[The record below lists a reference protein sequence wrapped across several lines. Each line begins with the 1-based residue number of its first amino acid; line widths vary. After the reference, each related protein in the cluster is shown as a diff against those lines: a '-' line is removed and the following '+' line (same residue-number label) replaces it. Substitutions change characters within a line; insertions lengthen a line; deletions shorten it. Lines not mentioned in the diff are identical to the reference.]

1 MLLKDKVVIVT
12 GASTGIGSFIA
23 RRCAAEGAKVA
34 LMALCAPEEIAEV
47 KQKILAAGGVAESW
61 IGDVTDAAS
70 DQKIVDDVARK
81 FGSVD
86 VLVNNAGIAYMNPIG
101 TAPLADWD
109 RIIAV
114 NLSGP
119 YYMINAVVP
128 HMRKQGKGGAIVN
141 ISSICSYWGLPKASG
156 YTASKAGINGLC
168 KGLVSELSP
177 DRIRVNTV
185 APGNTHTPLSE
196 AAYLVPGME
205 HSLRKL
211 RSPTYR
217 VFIDPAEIAAAVV
230 FLASDEASAIT
241 GVVLPVDDGL
251 SATMPDVLSKDENME
266 MILPTFRYNFDY
278 DFKR

>member
-23 RRCAAEGAKVA
+23 LRCAAEGAKVA
-34 LMALCAPEEIAEV
+34 LMALCPPEEIAEV

-70 DQKIVDDVARK
+70 DQKIVDDVVRK

-86 VLVNNAGIAYMNPIG
+86 VLVNNAGIAYINPVG
-101 TAPLADWD
+101 TAPIADWD

-119 YYMINAVVP
+119 YYIINAVVP
-128 HMRKQGKGGAIVN
+128 HMRKRGKGGSIVN
-141 ISSICSYWGLPKASG
+141 ISSICSYWGLQQGQRVYGQQGRHQRPVQGPGKRAV
-156 YTASKAGINGLC
+156 AR
-168 KGLVSELSP
+168 
-177 DRIRVNTV
+177 RIRVNTV

-217 VFIDPAEIAAAVV
+217 VFIDPPEIAAAVV

-266 MILPTFRYNFDY
+266 MILPKDRYNIAY